1 MKRFLTTQTKRDVK
15 EAFRSNAVFRVI
27 NAAYK
32 QQEVKMKT
40 LHFSPEEIWVN
51 CFMNFDEL
59 LQYPDEMEGLVRTMW
74 YDTFCE
80 LRDDAE
86 DCGRAYNEQE
96 LYTATSCIIYA
107 VIACLIASDDW
118 TMMRHAESLMQ
129 QILECSNLDSISQPF
144 DDHIGDDFIGYI
156 QQYIQKGDYISRNL
170 INPKQ
175 FADPINPMMSTK
187 DRTKVKQEVKKRLKF
202 MKGVMPNGEKPIL
215 SDSDFN
221 KMIEA
226 VEYLIENNV
235 AKKQDHRIFTP
246 MSVADLRYTV
256 YLVYKNE
263 GKCIRKDLWLDFL
276 QETFEKMKDNR
287 ESVSKHFSEKPAGY
301 DERYL
306 GKKKK

>member
-15 EAFRSNAVFRVI
+15 KAFRSNALFQVI

-32 QQEVKMKT
+32 QQEVEMET
-40 LHFSPEEIWVN
+40 LRFSPEEIWVN
-51 CFMNFDEL
+51 SFMCFDNL
-59 LQYPDEMEGLVRTMW
+59 LQNRDEMEGLVRTMW

-86 DCGRAYNEQE
+86 ECDREFKLEE
-96 LYTATSCIIYA
+96 LQTVTSCIIYA
-107 VIACLIASDDW
+107 VIACLMASDDW
-118 TMMRHAESLMQ
+118 TMMRHTESLMQ
-129 QILECSNLDSISQPF
+129 QIAKHSDLDTIIQPF
-144 DDHIGDDFIGYI
+144 DDHIRDNFVGYI
-156 QQYIQKGDYISRNL
+156 QRYIQNGRYISICL
-170 INPKQ
+170 VDPKEY
-175 FADPINPMMSTK
+175 ADPINPVMSAT
-187 DRTKVKQEVKKRLKF
+187 DRTKVKQGVKKRLEF
-202 MKGVMPNGEKPIL
+202 MKGVMPDGETPIM
-215 SDSDFN
+215 SASDFN

-235 AKKQDHRIFTP
+235 VKKQRSKIFTP

-256 YLVYKNE
+256 YLVYQNE

-276 QETFEKMKDNR
+276 QETFEKMKDNQ

>member
-15 EAFRSNAVFRVI
+15 EAFKGNALFQVI

-32 QQEVKMKT
+32 QQEVEMET
-40 LHFSPEEIWVN
+40 LRFSPEEIWVN
-51 CFMNFDEL
+51 SFMCFDKL
-59 LQYPDEMEGLVRTMW
+59 LQNRDEMEVFVRNMW

-80 LRDDAE
+80 LRDDAK
-86 DCGRAYNEQE
+86 DCDRQFEKEE
-96 LYTATSCIIYA
+96 LETATSCIIYA
-107 VIACLIASDDW
+107 VIACLMASDDW
-118 TMMRHAESLMQ
+118 TMMRHTESLMQ
-129 QILECSNLDSISQPF
+129 QIAKHSDLDTIIQPF
-144 DDHIGDDFIGYI
+144 DDHIGDNFIGYI

-175 FADPINPMMSTK
+175 FADPINPVMSTK
-187 DRTKVKQEVKKRLKF
+187 DRTKVKQEVKKRLEF

-276 QETFEKMKDNR
+276 QETFEKMKNNR